1 MPILGIDEVGRGPW
15 AGPLVV
21 GAVIL
26 KSPET
31 SKDFLLAAE
40 DSIAETS
47 QPLIPIWDS
56 LTDSKKLTKSRREE
70 LAPQIKKLSFATG
83 LGWVS
88 AKELDEIGLAAALRT
103 AARRAVADCLK
114 NAGTKN
120 PEQYVGG
127 NQNIKFPS
135 DFPADEIIIDGTAN
149 FLRGTPLEDRVT
161 ILKKADL
168 LVKEV
173 SAASII
179 AKVAR
184 DQYMIQNVAEKY
196 PEYGF
201 EKHVGYGTA
210 AHQKALETYGPC
222 PEHRAT
228 FRPVAKVLENNQT
241 KNTGQKNATKNS
253 ASLAS
258 PKNDTKNESTPKK
271 NTTKTGQHAEKIVA
285 EYLEAKGHK
294 ILAKNYKTK
303 TYEIDLISA
312 TKNHI
317 YFTEVKYRKTKT
329 HGTPLESITK
339 KKRTQMTFA
348 AESFMEYLRKSLGRS
363 PESLPS
369 PILAAAAVSGADY
382 EIETWLPLD

>member
-47 QPLIPIWDS
+47 QSLIPVWDS

-135 DFPADEIIIDGTAN
+135 DFPPT
-149 FLRGTPLEDRVT
+149 
-161 ILKKADL
+161 
-168 LVKEV
+168 
-173 SAASII
+173 
-179 AKVAR
+179 
-184 DQYMIQNVAEKY
+184 
-196 PEYGF
+196 
-201 EKHVGYGTA
+201 
-210 AHQKALETYGPC
+210 
-222 PEHRAT
+222 
-228 FRPVAKVLENNQT
+228 
-241 KNTGQKNATKNS
+241 
-253 ASLAS
+253 
-258 PKNDTKNESTPKK
+258 
-271 NTTKTGQHAEKIVA
+271 
-285 EYLEAKGHK
+285 
-294 ILAKNYKTK
+294 
-303 TYEIDLISA
+303 
-312 TKNHI
+312 
-317 YFTEVKYRKTKT
+317 
-329 HGTPLESITK
+329 
-339 KKRTQMTFA
+339 
-348 AESFMEYLRKSLGRS
+348 KSLS
-363 PESLPS
+363 TAP
-369 PILAAAAVSGADY
+369 PIFFVV
-382 EIETWLPLD
+382 PR